1 MELSK
6 RSSKED
12 IKNSEINQEE
22 IDKMLFSLDE
32 KKSLK
37 KSGNIKLNVKFKS
50 SLDEFFIQKEME
62 IIKPE
67 EKQKTVIREIDK
79 NTGNKKNKLW

>member
-22 IDKMLFSLDE
+22 IDEMLFSLDE

-67 EKQKTVIREIDK
+67 EKQKIVIREIDK